1 MTGQIV
7 GYARTSTADQLAGFE
22 AQLRDL
28 TTAGASKIFK
38 EQVSSV
44 AQRAQLEAL
53 LDYIREGD
61 VVVVTKLDRLAR
73 SMADLID
80 ISKRIELKK
89 AGLRILSMQLDTA
102 TANGRLMMNVLGSVA
117 QFEREL
123 MLERQREGIAKAKAE
138 GKYRGRAPTVQKQSA
153 EIEELLAQGL
163 GPTDVA
169 EKLGVARSSVYRVA
183 EGVIRERRDN
193 RRRLVAGM
201 QVEGASE

>member
-1 MTGQIV
+1 MSNGQVV

-28 TTAGASKIFK
+28 AAAGATKIYK

-44 AQRAQLEAL
+44 AERAQLEAM

-80 ISKRIELKK
+80 ISKRIEKKK

-123 MLERQREGIAKAKAE
+123 MLERQREGIAKAKAD
-138 GKYRGRAPTVQKQSA
+138 GKYRGRAPTVQKQST
-153 EIEELLAQGL
+153 EIEALLAAGL
-163 GPTDVA
+163 GPTDIA

-183 EGVIRERRDN
+183 EKALKAKRDS
-193 RRRLVAGM
+193 RHRLITGEA
-201 QVEGASE
+201 VEG